1 MTNFSQLFT
10 NVRARLAR
18 CLRLR
23 HLGLGFVWVW
33 AAAVWVVVSQ
43 LSDGSGL
50 GIGVSP
56 SWLAAMVT
64 SAACFLVLSL
74 MARVRPVFA
83 SGRVIAAGTA
93 CAALGTLCACAVEAF
108 GLPTWASVAAGV
120 LVGLG
125 EGVLYLAWADC
136 YVRCGGIRLETAIPA
151 CGLGTLLCVVVLEL
165 ARNVATWL
173 LCAAP
178 PVVASVMLAS
188 VRRHDMPEP
197 STAAFVPASRPEPA
211 FGRVVAVI
219 SLVVFASYALI
230 ALPDGAP
237 ALLVGRDRI
246 AAERAVSVVEALL
259 ALGVAGV
266 SLYRPVRL
274 DFQWLYRWATP
285 VLVGG
290 ALVLA
295 LQDARLAYA
304 GFVLLK
310 TPDIFIVTSA
320 FFLFATMAREGT
332 ARGVAEVG
340 IVLAVVRL
348 GTLAGNAA
356 GSFVQA
362 GALDVLPVIV
372 VCVCLFLVAAAL
384 LPSRADRCLL
394 PGGSMA
400 DGISPACEELS
411 VRHALTPREAAVME
425 LLARGRSRAYVGE
438 ALSLSANTVNSYAKH
453 AYAKLGVHSKQE
465 LIDMA
470 ERHRPA
476 GAD

>member
-1 MTNFSQLFT
+1 MT
-10 NVRARLAR
+10 R
-18 CLRLR
+18 CLKFR
-23 HLGLGFVWVW
+23 HLGLGFVWAW
-33 AAAVWVVVSQ
+33 AAAVWVVVSRF
-43 LSDGSGL
+43 SGGSGL

-56 SWLAAMVT
+56 SWLAAMVV
-64 SAACFLVLSL
+64 SAACFLAMSVA
-74 MARVRPVFA
+74 ARVRPAPV
-83 SGRVIAAGTA
+83 GAGTVA
-93 CAALGTLCACAVEAF
+93 LGTVCAVLGTLCACASEAF
-108 GLPTWASVAAGV
+108 GLPAWASAVAGV
-120 LVGLG
+120 LVGAG

-136 YVRCGGIRLETAIPA
+136 YARCGAIRLETAIPA

-165 ARNVATWL
+165 ARSAATCL
-173 LCAAP
+173 LCAAL
-178 PVVASVMLAS
+178 PVVAAAMLAS
-188 VRRHDMPEP
+188 VRRHDMPAPRSE
-197 STAAFVPASRPEPA
+197 APASAVRPEPA

-237 ALLVGRDRI
+237 MLLAGGDRV
-246 AAERAVSVVEALL
+246 AAERTVSVVEALL

-285 VLVGG
+285 VIVGG

-295 LQDARLAYA
+295 LQDAPLAFS

-310 TPDIFIVTSA
+310 TPDIFIVASA

-332 ARGVAEVG
+332 AGGVTEVG

-348 GTLAGNAA
+348 GTLAGNAT
-356 GSFVQA
+356 GSLVQA
-362 GALDVLPVIV
+362 GTLGALPVV
-372 VCVCLFLVAAAL
+372 VGCVCLFLAAAAL

-394 PGGSMA
+394 PGAGGPAA
-400 DGISPACEELS
+400 DDISLACAELS
-411 VRHALTPREAAVME
+411 VRHGLTPREAAVME

-453 AYAKLGVHSKQE
+453 AYAKLGVHGRQE
-465 LIDMA
+465 LIDMV

-476 GAD
+476 GDD